1 MVDGTRHLPGFN
13 RLFNAQHRLVWLL
26 HAQGVRP
33 RPETPIKPPPLVRF
47 RQSRIIAALALYPLP
62 LLLTTHWFGHPGT
75 HREADKTLNPKPPPP
90 PPKLGTHREA
100 DGRDAVGMHRQRT
113 DGGGGGRGLEGWN
126 RCVVYR

>member
-1 MVDGTRHLPGFN
+1 VVDGTRHLPGFN

-26 HAQGVRP
+26 HAQGARP
-33 RPETPIKPPPLVRF
+33 RPNTPIIPPPLVRF

-75 HREADKTLNPKPPPP
+75 HREAD
-90 PPKLGTHREA
+90 
-100 DGRDAVGMHRQRT
+100 GRDAVGMHRQGT

-126 RCVVYR
+126 RCMVYR